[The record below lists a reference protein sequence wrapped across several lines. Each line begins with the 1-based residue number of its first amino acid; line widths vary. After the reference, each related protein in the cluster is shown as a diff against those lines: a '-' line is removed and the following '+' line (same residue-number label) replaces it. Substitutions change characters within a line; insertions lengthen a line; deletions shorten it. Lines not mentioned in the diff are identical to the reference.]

1 VRGYPGLWS
10 WAFAVWLL
18 LSATFD
24 AEQLLFGA
32 GIAALVAVA
41 LAPLGPGRGPWW
53 LLYPAR
59 LWALTVLCGVVAGK
73 VVLANVRL
81 ALRVWR
87 PSIPLRSG
95 MLVVSTTRHSV
106 GSLAAVGVLTS
117 LIVDNQLVDLDRAN
131 GELQYHAVELP
142 RDERER
148 AEVNSAV
155 ERSLTKLTDQARW
168 PRGRAARTEGGDRGE
183 DEVKG

>member
-1 VRGYPGLWS
+1 
-10 WAFAVWLL
+10 
-18 LSATFD
+18 
-24 AEQLLFGA
+24 
-32 GIAALVAVA
+32 
-41 LAPLGPGRGPWW
+41 
-53 LLYPAR
+53 
-59 LWALTVLCGVVAGK
+59 
-73 VVLANVRL
+73 
-81 ALRVWR
+81 
-87 PSIPLRSG
+87 
-95 MLVVSTTRHSV
+95 
-106 GSLAAVGVLTS
+106 VGVLTS